1 MKKLT
6 YIKQRRRKGSAL
18 MEFAIVAPFLITLIA
33 GSFSVGMG
41 LNRAVQ
47 ARQAVRNANVLMV
60 KDFDLSILD
69 NQRLI
74 VRTAQGLGMENPTGP
89 AFTPNPAGKASI
101 ILTKV
106 KHAGAATC
114 NAGIPAWNQN
124 PSSCPNYDQYIIE
137 QRVIIGNTTRWQSQS
152 GTPGVALDSRG
163 FTSAANRATSAGTR
177 ATGFPGF
184 LTLALEE
191 YTFLSEMWVDTEDL
205 SMFPIVNPV
214 NIYVRNFS

>member
-1 MKKLT
+1 MKK
-6 YIKQRRRKGSAL
+6 INNIGKRRRKGSAL
-18 MEFAIVAPFLITLIA
+18 MEFALVAPFMITLIA

-60 KDFDLSILD
+60 KDFDLSIVD

-74 VRTAQGLGMENPTGP
+74 VRTAQGLGMEMPSGTP
-89 AFTPNPAGKASI
+89 YTPNPAGRASI

-106 KHAGAATC
+106 KHVGSPTC
-114 NAGIPAWNQN
+114 NQGISNWNQN
-124 PSSCPNYDQYIIE
+124 PSSCPNYDQYVIE
-137 QRVIIGNTTRWQSQS
+137 QRVVIGNTTRWTSAAGNPS
-152 GTPGVALDSRG
+152 VALDSRG
-163 FTSAANRATSAGTR
+163 QTSAANRATNAGTR

-184 LTLALEE
+184 LNLAQEE
-191 YTFLSEMWVDTEDL
+191 YTFMAEMYVDTADL